1 MRTAVT
7 QQILATVAAM
17 LVSGSV
23 GAGKDAV
30 KDTVKLAQATPDEK
44 KNEASAAPTISYKAP
59 LRGAPATR
67 VGGGTR
73 SLAMKAVALSVLAP
87 TETGYTTRE
96 QPTLYWYVSQAL
108 DVPVE
113 LTISSTEPL
122 EAASRPALE
131 IMLQPPVRK
140 GLHAL
145 SLAEHGVTLKPGIEY
160 QWFVAAVGN
169 AAQRSNDVI
178 AGGTIKRVAQDAGV
192 QARLK
197 QAPAASRPALYA
209 AEGVWYDAIEELSSL
224 IAAQPDNREL
234 RLQRAALLEQ
244 VGLAEAGAFDR
255 AALH

>member
-1 MRTAVT
+1 MRTALT

-30 KDTVKLAQATPDEK
+30 KEPVKLAQAPAEEK
-44 KNEASAAPTISYKAP
+44 KTETSAVVPISYKAP

-73 SLAMKAVALSVLAP
+73 SLAQNRVALSVLAP
-87 TETGYTTRE
+87 NETGFTTHE

-122 EAASRPALE
+122 EAASKPALE
-131 IMLQPPVRK
+131 IVLRPPVRK
-140 GLHAL
+140 GMHAL
-145 SLAEHGVTLKPGIEY
+145 SLAEHGVILKPGIDY

-178 AGGTIKRVAQDAGV
+178 AGGTIKRVAQDDGI

-234 RLQRAALLEQ
+234 RAQRAALLEQ
-244 VGLAEAGAFDR
+244 VGLADAAAFDR
-255 AALH
+255 APLH